1 MLAKTSGASILAFHV
16 EVPSAIKRMAQEEAI
31 SVERYQIIYQLLDDV
46 ERLLSGQKTI
56 EKVEQE
62 IGEVEVREL
71 FSFSKIGSIAGSYVS
86 KGKVIRDSFVSVM
99 RSGEEIHSGPIASL
113 KRFKEDV
120 KEVKEGFECGIV
132 LEDFDKLEKGD
143 VLVCKTWVVKSP
155 EKVK

>member
-1 MLAKTSGASILAFHV
+1 MGILRTFENDLLNYFPETA
-16 EVPSAIKRMAQEEAI
+16 
-31 SVERYQIIYQLLDDV
+31 YIYQLLDDV
-46 ERLLSGQKTI
+46 ERLLLGQKTI

-71 FSFSKIGSIAGSYVS
+71 FSFSKIGAIAGSYVS
-86 KGKVIRDSFVSVM
+86 KGKVLRESFVSVM
-99 RSGEEIHSGPIASL
+99 RSGKEVHKGVISSL

-143 VLVCKTWVVKSP
+143 VLVCKILVEKSP
-155 EKVK
+155 QKVK